1 MGVPILFLHGGP
13 GSGITALHR
22 RFFDP
27 NFYRIILFDQR
38 GAGKSRPIAEYRENT
53 TEDLISDIEKL
64 RKYLKI
70 DKWAIFGGS
79 WGSTLGLAYGQRYA
93 ERCLGFILRG
103 IFLGRASEID
113 WFMTGMK
120 NFFPEAHR
128 AMLAPLSEAERCD
141 PLAAYWARLSHP
153 DPTVHYP
160 AAAAW
165 STYETACSTL
175 KGEDPKKAFLP
186 SPDEMLAVARLEA
199 HYFMNQNF
207 LNPNALLNGLDK
219 ITNKPAVIIQGR
231 YDVICPIRSAD
242 ELVQAWPGSEY
253 VVIPDA
259 GHSALEP
266 GIMSALVQATEKMKD
281 KFL

>member
-103 IFLGRASEID
+103 NFLGRA
-113 WFMTGMK
+113 
-120 NFFPEAHR
+120 
-128 AMLAPLSEAERCD
+128 
-141 PLAAYWARLSHP
+141 
-153 DPTVHYP
+153 
-160 AAAAW
+160 
-165 STYETACSTL
+165 
-175 KGEDPKKAFLP
+175 
-186 SPDEMLAVARLEA
+186 
-199 HYFMNQNF
+199 
-207 LNPNALLNGLDK
+207 
-219 ITNKPAVIIQGR
+219 
-231 YDVICPIRSAD
+231 
-242 ELVQAWPGSEY
+242 
-253 VVIPDA
+253 
-259 GHSALEP
+259 
-266 GIMSALVQATEKMKD
+266 
-281 KFL
+281 